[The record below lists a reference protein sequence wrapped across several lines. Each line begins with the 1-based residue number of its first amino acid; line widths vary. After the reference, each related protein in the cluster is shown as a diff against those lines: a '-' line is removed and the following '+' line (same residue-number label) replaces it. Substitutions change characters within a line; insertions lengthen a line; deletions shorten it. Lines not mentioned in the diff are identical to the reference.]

1 MIAKAISAVLSNF
14 FIIFFVIAVCTTIA
28 KLRRA
33 RSEHRPVNAAYVL
46 WGELVFYSVGIAYIY
61 AGIFHAYFQ
70 QIAAPS
76 IGWQPSPFE
85 YELGWMEIGLGFV
98 AVLALWRGFEFRL
111 ASTIVFVIFSL
122 AAAAQHI
129 QQLVCCR
136 NYAPDN
142 AGLILWFGDIF
153 VPLLLVV
160 LAALSQGGQA

>member
-1 MIAKAISAVLSNF
+1 MIAKAISTVLSNF
-14 FIIFFVIAVCTTIA
+14 FIIFFAIAVCTTIV

-33 RSEHRPVNAAYVL
+33 RAENRPANAAYVL
-46 WGELVFYSVGIAYIY
+46 WGEVIFYSVGIGYIY

-70 QIAAPS
+70 RIAAPS

-142 AGLILWFGDIF
+142 GGLILWFGDIF